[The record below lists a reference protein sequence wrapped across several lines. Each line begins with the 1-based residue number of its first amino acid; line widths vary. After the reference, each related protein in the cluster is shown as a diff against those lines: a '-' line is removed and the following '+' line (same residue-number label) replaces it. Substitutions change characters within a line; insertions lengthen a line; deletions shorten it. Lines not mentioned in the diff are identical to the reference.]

1 MSTSFMMV
9 KEVSSRDI
17 PRVRIRADERVR
29 LIDIPELLRYRD
41 LLLTLAERDIRVRYK
56 QTALGV
62 IWVILQPL
70 MASLIFTFVFVVIAR
85 MPSRPGLPYIL
96 IAFAGMTAWNVFSGV
111 LGKVSGSLLANAGML
126 SKIYFPRMILPLST
140 TISSLFDSAFTLA
153 MMGLLMVCYRVQPGW
168 GIVLLPVWL
177 AVLVVLALSLGL
189 IAGSLVV
196 RYRDIG
202 HIVPVALQMGLF
214 ISPVAWQMSNI
225 HNASYRWILWLN
237 PLSSLVEAVRWSL
250 LGDGNLPPAPA
261 LAYAVVVAAAFFWL
275 GAAVFKQQERSFA
288 DVI

>member
-1 MSTSFMMV
+1 MSTSATVVNEF
-9 KEVSSRDI
+9 SSSNLPHI
-17 PRVRIRADERVR
+17 RIRADEKSRV
-29 LIDIPELLRYRD
+29 IDIPELLRYRD
-41 LLLTLAERDIRVRYK
+41 LLQTLAERDIRVRYK

-70 MASLIFTFVFVVIAR
+70 MASLIFTFVFVVIAK
-85 MPSRPGLPYIL
+85 MPARPGLPYIL

-111 LGKVSGSLLANAGML
+111 LSRVSGSLLNNAAML
-126 SKIYFPRMILPLST
+126 SKIYFPRMILPLSS
-140 TISSLFDSAFTLA
+140 TISSLFDSAFALGV
-153 MMGLLMVCYRVQPGW
+153 MVLLMVFYRVQPGW
-168 GIVLLPVWL
+168 GILLLPFWL
-177 AVLVVLALSLGL
+177 AVLLVLALSLGL

-225 HNASYRWILWLN
+225 RNESYRWILWLN

-250 LGDGNLPPAPA
+250 LGDGNLPPAAA
-261 LAYAVVVAAAFFWL
+261 LAYAAIVAAAFFWL

>member
-1 MSTSFMMV
+1 MAN
-9 KEVSSRDI
+9 ELSSSDLPHI
-17 PRVRIRADERVR
+17 RIRADERCR

-70 MASLIFTFVFVVIAR
+70 MASLIFTFVFVVIAK
-85 MPSRPGLPYIL
+85 MPDRPGLPYIL

-111 LGKVSGSLLANAGML
+111 LGKVSGSLLASAGML

-140 TISSLFDSAFTLA
+140 TISSLFDSAFTLG
-153 MMGLLMVCYRVQPGW
+153 MMFLLMLFYRVQPGW
-168 GIVLLPVWL
+168 GILLLPVWL
-177 AVLVVLALSLGL
+177 AILVALALSLGL

-196 RYRDIG
+196 RYRDVG

-225 HNASYRWILWLN
+225 QNESYRWILWLN

-250 LGDGNLPPAPA
+250 LGDGNVPPAPA

-275 GAAVFKQQERSFA
+275 GATVFKQQERSFA